1 MSQTRKPKLNEHIIS
16 CVVIQHS
23 LHIISFPMPAMHAVG
38 VLVSSEEMR
47 LSFAACRKLVK
58 FHSFTQNITIGSFS
72 EERADRGALWT
83 RVSRQDSATGQK
95 KRLDRSR

>member
-1 MSQTRKPKLNEHIIS
+1 MSQTRKPKLNEHVIS

-47 LSFAACRKLVK
+47 LSFAACRCEV
-58 FHSFTQNITIGSFS
+58 SFFYSKYNNWVMLRRKS
-72 EERADRGALWT
+72 
-83 RVSRQDSATGQK
+83 GQGCAIDK
-95 KRLDRSR
+95 KSK